1 MMVPRRSTLIGS
13 SFIGCSLA
21 WMFHGSHWF
30 SKKKTSFIEDEL
42 VWAISCVSSVLVAW
56 AQLAY
61 CCTIRMN
68 RLCLE
73 HFWSSSPANGAFSR
87 WISINKQSITFD
99 QVWMWWQRAFL
110 NSNRSLGGSICTQ
123 VVKGSFIFFWFWTGF
138 CFFFGPWTVLECGGL
153 YALKLMF
160 FFFFLAFRVLIVN
173 NNRTTH
179 NEIAIWRRPESHNN
193 PVKLGKKPVRT
204 RSERVKPRSKLSRKL

>member
-1 MMVPRRSTLIGS
+1 METFRHFFSLILFVCFFLPSTIFRNQGNDGS
-13 SFIGCSLA
+13 TAFHADWIEFY
-21 WMFHGSHWF
+21 WMFISLNVSRF
-30 SKKKTSFIEDEL
+30 ALIFEKKTRFIEDEL

-160 FFFFLAFRVLIVN
+160 FF
-173 NNRTTH
+173 
-179 NEIAIWRRPESHNN
+179 
-193 PVKLGKKPVRT
+193 
-204 RSERVKPRSKLSRKL
+204 LSRIPCFDCE

>member
-160 FFFFLAFRVLIVN
+160 FF
-173 NNRTTH
+173 
-179 NEIAIWRRPESHNN
+179 
-193 PVKLGKKPVRT
+193 
-204 RSERVKPRSKLSRKL
+204 LSRIPCFDCE